1 MSNQKKP
8 SKEMG
13 ALIEINTMTTTN
25 KADFIQFCGE
35 ISIPA

>member
-13 ALIEINTMTTTN
+13 AQMEINTMTTTTE
-25 KADFIQFCGE
+25 AEIIQFGGE

>member
-13 ALIEINTMTTTN
+13 AQMEINTMTTTTE
-25 KADFIQFCGE
+25 AETIQFGG
-35 ISIPA
+35 